1 MRRCK
6 RFFISD
12 IRLQIRAVAWA
23 GGIQVSRGTETVGL
37 KSGRTSFVRMKS
49 MIPLYLFI
57 LPGVIIVVLF
67 NYIPMLGLQL
77 AFKDYNLGT
86 SMWASPWIGLDH
98 FREFMASS
106 DFWEATAN
114 TFLLTMLRLLFTFP
128 APIILAILIN
138 EIRNAAFK
146 RTVQSISYLPH
157 FISWVVVFGFLDAL
171 LSIQGGAVNSVIQS
185 FGIEPIP
192 FMGSETWFRP
202 LFLISSIWKEVGWG
216 SILYLAAI
224 TAINPELY
232 EAASMDGAGRFK
244 QMRYV
249 TLPALVPIISIMLVL
264 SIPGLLSIGID
275 QIYPMI
281 NAANMGVA
289 EVIDTYVLRL
299 GIGQAQYSM
308 TTAIGMVT
316 GILTTILLLICNTVS
331 KRLGGEG
338 IW

>member
-1 MRRCK
+1 MSK
-6 RFFISD
+6 NTGT
-12 IRLQIRAVAWA
+12 VA
-23 GGIQVSRGTETVGL
+23 L
-37 KSGRTSFVRMKS
+37 KSSRTSLVRWKS

-57 LPGVIIVVLF
+57 LPGVIVVVLF

-77 AFKDYNLGT
+77 AFKDYSLGE
-86 SMWASPWIGLDH
+86 SMWASSWIGLDH

-106 DFWEATAN
+106 DFWQVTAN
-114 TFLLTMLRLLFTFP
+114 TFLLTMLRLIFTFP

-138 EIRNAAFK
+138 EIRHAAFK

-171 LSIQGGAVNSVIQS
+171 LSIQGGAVNSVLQS
-185 FGIEPIP
+185 FGIQPIP
-192 FMGSETWFRP
+192 FMGSEAWFRP
-202 LFLISSIWKEVGWG
+202 MFLISSIWKEVGWG

-224 TAINPELY
+224 TSINPDLY
-232 EAASMDGAGRFK
+232 EAASMDGAGKLK
-244 QMRYV
+244 QMRYI
-249 TLPALVPIISIMLVL
+249 TLPALIPIISIMLVL

-289 EVIDTYVLRL
+289 EVLDTYVLRL

-316 GILTTILLLICNTVS
+316 GILTTVLLLVCNSAS

>member
-1 MRRCK
+1 MRSN
-6 RFFISD
+6 FISTGN
-12 IRLQIRAVAWA
+12 QNV
-23 GGIQVSRGTETVGL
+23 VL
-37 KSGRTSFVRMKS
+37 KRKKNSLISIKN

-57 LPGVIIVVLF
+57 LPGVVIVVLF

-77 AFKDYNLGT
+77 AFKDYVLGT

-98 FREFMASS
+98 FREFIASS
-106 DFWEATAN
+106 DFWKATAN
-114 TFLLTMLRLLFTFP
+114 TFLLTMLRMIFTFP

-138 EIRNAAFK
+138 ELGNNTFK
-146 RTVQSISYLPH
+146 RIIQSISYLPH

-171 LSIQGGAVNSVIQS
+171 LSMQGGAMNSLLQI
-185 FGIEPIP
+185 FGMQPIP

-202 LFLISSIWKEVGWG
+202 IFIISSIWKDAGWG

-224 TAINPELY
+224 TSINPELY
-232 EAASMDGAGRFK
+232 EAATIDGAGK
-244 QMRYV
+244 LAQMRYV
-249 TLPALVPIISIMLVL
+249 TLPGLVPIISIMLVL
-264 SIPGLLSIGID
+264 SIPGLLSIGVD

-316 GILTTILLLICNTVS
+316 SILGTSLLITCNMIS